1 MAEKQGL
8 LNRLIMGSN
17 NMPDFTPDK
26 LPKSRLALYWDVLKN
41 NFFKIFLVNLL
52 LVLFTL
58 PLIAF
63 LIYMHFN
70 REGFGMAIN
79 GSGNFGVGY
88 PVITDSQALYSS
100 MLTSVGVFETLGMML
115 TFLVIAVA
123 MAGCS
128 YVMRRLVWGEGVRVW
143 AHFKEG
149 VKDNVKYFLFATFL
163 MSLPFFVV
171 RFCFIVLP
179 SYALPD
185 WMRVIIQVVSVVF
198 FVFLLIALMYFCT
211 QCVTYKLGFFDL
223 ITNSLIFAIG
233 LLPQNILFFAL
244 SVLVFVPFIVSPTLL
259 FLTVPCGIILAI
271 FGYANMLLIWT
282 VFNHYAYDK
291 FINDHVEGAK
301 KNRNM
306 YVPSEE
312 EKLRQ
317 KLEYI
322 KTRNTIYGPEYAARR
337 LSSIDKGQSIT
348 PLSST
353 FNRSDLAKLA
363 EEKKAMSKEIEEER
377 NTIGKEIKAEEQRL
391 ESLLNAEAE
400 KNKKGKKR
408 NKK

>member
-1 MAEKQGL
+1 
-8 LNRLIMGSN
+8 MGKN
-17 NMPDFTPDK
+17 NMPDFTPEK

-41 NFFKIFLVNLL
+41 NFFKIFLINLL

-58 PLIAF
+58 PLIGF
-63 LIYMHFN
+63 LVFMHFN

-79 GSGNFGVGY
+79 GTGNFGIGY
-88 PVITDSQALYSS
+88 PVITDAESLYSS
-100 MLTSVGVFETLGMML
+100 MLTSVGLFETFGSIAA
-115 TFLVIAVA
+115 FFVIAVA
-123 MAGCS
+123 MAGCA

-143 AHFKEG
+143 TDFKQG
-149 VKDNVKYFLFATFL
+149 IKSNVKYFLFATFL
-163 MSLPFFVV
+163 VSLPYFVV
-171 RFCFIVLP
+171 RFCFIFLP
-179 SYALPD
+179 HYDLPD
-185 WMRVIIQVVSVVF
+185 WVRILIQVVSVVF
-198 FVFLLIALMYFCT
+198 FVFLLITLMYFCT

-223 ITNSLIFAIG
+223 IKNSLIFALG

-244 SVLVFVPFIVSPTLL
+244 SVAFFVPLIISPTTL
-259 FLTVPCGIILAI
+259 FLSVPCGGVLLI

-306 YVPSEE
+306 YVPTEE

-317 KLEYI
+317 KLDYI
-322 KTRNTIYGPEYAARR
+322 KTRNTIYGSAYAARK

-353 FNRSDLAKLA
+353 FNRNDLLRLA
-363 EEKKAMSKEIEEER
+363 DEKKAMSDEIEAERESAGREIEAEEER
-377 NTIGKEIKAEEQRL
+377 LEE
-391 ESLLNAEAE
+391 LLNAEKE
-400 KNKKGKKR
+400 KQSKKR
-408 NKK
+408 KKK